1 MVARARQSGQGK
13 FGCFLWILA
22 FSIGLMAAV
31 KMVPVRIAVGE
42 LTDYAAEQAKWAGNR
57 PAEQIQGALVNKA
70 RELELPVTKENVVI
84 EKTGGKIR
92 IRMTFS
98 VPIEF
103 PGYTYQWDFDID
115 RRWDIF
121 II

>member
-1 MVARARQSGQGK
+1 
-13 FGCFLWILA
+13 
-22 FSIGLMAAV
+22 MAAV